1 MNFYQLIRQYN
12 LPDSTQ
18 IHPESLRH
26 PQDTF
31 QTPSRH
37 PTDTRKQSTFW
48 LIRGHWEKRQQLD
61 MTTSIQLFMIYM
73 TSKLPQTSARH
84 PQNDQDT
91 HRHHPDTPQTQAFLG
106 IRDHW
111 KKRQYL
117 SWQDFFTFL
126 PTDLVSIPPQTHSDS
141 IQTPSDTI
149 QTPPG
154 IGVFYAIQ
162 GTRIQTISEYHGLI

>member
-1 MNFYQLIRQYN
+1 
-12 LPDSTQ
+12 
-18 IHPESLRH
+18 
-26 PQDTF
+26 
-31 QTPSRH
+31 
-37 PTDTRKQSTFW
+37 
-48 LIRGHWEKRQQLD
+48 

-84 PQNDQDT
+84 PQIDQDT
-91 HRHHPDTPQTQAFLG
+91 HRHHPDTPQTKAFLG

-111 KKRQYL
+111 KKQLYL

-126 PTDLVSIPPQTHSDS
+126 QTDLLSIPPQTHSDS

-154 IGVFYAIQ
+154 ISVFYAIH
-162 GTRIQTISEYHGLI
+162 GTWIKDNIRVSWPNIICLPTKGPGTLNGVVKLWMSCVFLVLPGLQMNSKANHNPHAN

>member
-1 MNFYQLIRQYN
+1 
-12 LPDSTQ
+12 
-18 IHPESLRH
+18 
-26 PQDTF
+26 
-31 QTPSRH
+31 
-37 PTDTRKQSTFW
+37 
-48 LIRGHWEKRQQLD
+48 

-91 HRHHPDTPQTQAFLG
+91 HRHHPDTPQTKAFLG

-149 QTPPG
+149 QKPPG

-162 GTRIQTISEYHGLI
+162 GTRIKDNIWVSWPNIICLPTHLVLIHPQTLSDPIQTPRDTVQTHPDKSVFM